1 MADLIEKIMSEIES
15 DSTIN
20 AREISLDMT
29 SKGFLKKSRTLNI
42 NGMVESPAEKGRV
55 VEIVKK
61 HAGDNYQ
68 VADRIVVL

>member
-15 DSTIN
+15 DRAIN

-29 SKGFLKKSRTLNI
+29 SKGFLKKSRTLNN
-42 NGMVESPAEKGRV
+42 NGMVESPAEKSRV

-61 HAGDNYQ
+61 HAGDNY
-68 VADRIVVL
+68 